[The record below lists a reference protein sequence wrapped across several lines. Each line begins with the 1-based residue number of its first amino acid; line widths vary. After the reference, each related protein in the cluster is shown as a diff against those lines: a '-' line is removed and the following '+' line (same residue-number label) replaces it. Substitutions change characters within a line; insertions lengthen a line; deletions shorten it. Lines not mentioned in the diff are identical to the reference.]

1 MNFFYYSTNDLL
13 NFLTGDK
20 KISKENYE
28 DYLVQ
33 LFERTENN
41 NELDVIIKRIR
52 ANLNLNFEQWKFIY
66 KTLILIE
73 NLIKGGSKIF
83 LYEIKNCKEIIYVL
97 TKFKYEVNGAENI
110 REKAKNIYQILEN
123 DDLIEKIRD
132 DYIFEKEKERKEETA
147 FQGGLLGRLGSYT
160 FEKDKKEKEKM
171 KKKASFKKKKNI
183 YDLTNDDNDDS
194 SSSSSS
200 SDDDNNQNNNN
211 NKNNNK
217 NTNNKNNNNSKNNQ
231 INNNNN
237 INKQNNVQNNDF
249 FPFDFIAQNNQNQQN
264 IQNQINS
271 MNNGINL
278 LDLNPIQDNQI
289 NNINLQNNLNSNMN
303 QNNNG
308 NNNQGYYNPFVE
320 FEKNSSS
327 NINNT
332 KSNNINLIEF

>member
-20 KISKENYE
+20 KIYNENYKV
-28 DYLVQ
+28 YLVE

-41 NELDVIIKRIR
+41 NELDIIIKRIR
-52 ANLNLNFEQWKFIY
+52 ANLNSNFDQWKNIY

-73 NLIKGGSKIF
+73 NLIKGASKRF
-83 LYEIKNCKEIIYVL
+83 LYEIKNCKEILYVL

-110 REKAKNIYQILEN
+110 REKAKNIYQILED

-171 KKKASFKKKKNI
+171 KKKLSFKKNKNI
-183 YDLTNDDNDDS
+183 YDLTNDNNDD

>member
-20 KISKENYE
+20 KISNENYKV
-28 DYLVQ
+28 YLVE

-41 NELDVIIKRIR
+41 NELDIIIKRIR
-52 ANLNLNFEQWKFIY
+52 ANLNSNFDQWKNIY

-73 NLIKGGSKIF
+73 NLIKGASKRF
-83 LYEIKNCKEIIYVL
+83 LYEIKNCKEILYVL

-110 REKAKNIYQILEN
+110 REKAKNIYQILED

-171 KKKASFKKKKNI
+171 KKKARFKKKKNI

-194 SSSSSS
+194 SSSSS
-200 SDDDNNQNNNN
+200 DDDNNQNNNK
-211 NKNNNK
+211 NKNN
-217 NTNNKNNNNSKNNQ
+217 SNNQ

-237 INKQNNVQNNDF
+237 INKQNIVQNNDF
-249 FPFDFIAQNNQNQQN
+249 FPFDFIGQNNQNQQN

-278 LDLNPIQDNQI
+278 LDLNPIQDNQT
-289 NNINLQNNLNSNMN
+289 NNINLQNNLNSNINQN

-308 NNNQGYYNPFVE
+308 NNNQEYYNPFVE
-320 FEKNSSS
+320 LEKNSSS
-327 NINNT
+327 NINNS

>member
-52 ANLNLNFEQWKFIY
+52 ANLNFNFDQWKFIY